1 MSSASIT
8 GAIAAMAEP
17 PQIPVP
23 AEMRLDNFQFIFRA
37 LPTKCPIPKQT
48 GYELSI
54 EKMKKF
60 LLKKGNAFASLAYAK
75 LI

>member
-1 MSSASIT
+1 M
-8 GAIAAMAEP
+8 
-17 PQIPVP
+17 
-23 AEMRLDNFQFIFRA
+23 
-37 LPTKCPIPKQT
+37 QT